1 MLRWSKKVNNANE
14 LHFKPVYF
22 KLSSCPYFNKNEV
35 SVPLMAIAQVSRGLK
50 CYVSL
55 HRHTTP
61 DGAGL
66 GTEAVTILNERFGYE
81 ATFLAILEGNFR

>member
-1 MLRWSKKVNNANE
+1 M
-14 LHFKPVYF
+14 HFKPVYF
-22 KLSSCPYFNKNEV
+22 KLSSRPYFNKNEV

-61 DGAGL
+61 DGGAGL
-66 GTEAVTILNERFGYE
+66 GMEAVAILNERFGYE